1 MASLTRSQFIAALV
15 PTIQQVRREGS
26 SIFPS
31 VRLAQCILETG
42 GVIHPW
48 YNLGGI
54 KVGGG
59 TPNSYW
65 HGEAVVKGTWEIV
78 DGTRLSMN
86 SSFRAYNSV
95 YHFMKDQDL
104 LFATSRYLRVRAAVT
119 PEQQANMLYVSG
131 YATDPAYPNKLIT
144 LINQYMLKQ
153 YDNAFASSP
162 ATTMFRSSQTIPVL
176 VDGLVAAVG
185 YYDAGTTWVAAR
197 PLGEFLGA
205 VIGWTGG
212 KVTVNGQSLDS
223 RLDISTG
230 YVAVRDLAAA
240 LNRKAVWEQATQT
253 VTLKAADIP

>member
-1 MASLTRSQFIAALV
+1 MAPLTRMQFIASLV
-15 PTIQQVRREGS
+15 PTVEQVRREGS
-26 SIFPS
+26 PIFPS
-31 VRLAQCILETG
+31 VRLAQCLLETG
-42 GVIHPW
+42 GVIHRW

-59 TPNSYW
+59 IPNPYW
-65 HGEAVVKGTWEIV
+65 HGEAVVKGTWEVV
-78 DGTRLSMN
+78 DGTQVSMN
-86 SSFRAYNSV
+86 ASFRAYSSV

-104 LFATSRYLRVRAAVT
+104 LFSTSRYLRVRAAVT

-144 LINQYMLKQ
+144 LINQYSLKQ

-162 ATTMFRSSQTIPVL
+162 ASTMFRSSQTIPIL

-197 PLGEFLGA
+197 ALGESLGA
-205 VIGWTGG
+205 AIGWSAG
-212 KVTVNGQSLDS
+212 KVTVNGQPLDS

-240 LNRKAVWEQATQT
+240 LNRKAVWEQGTQT
-253 VTLKAADIP
+253 VTLKADLP